1 MLAARVLLAI
11 LLFERL
17 FGAENAVR
25 EVPAYTPSSIANAA
39 SNEIGALAPNTIAYI
54 KGDGLSFVTR
64 ALQQQDV
71 PASGIM
77 PTVLP
82 GTGVR
87 VSVGNIA
94 AQIYYVSPKQVNFLV
109 PANLRPGPFELQV
122 FVDGVVGPRVPV
134 KVAEAAPAFFEA
146 PEGYALSAQPDGS
159 VILPEQPV
167 APGSVV
173 VTYATG
179 LGETAPAQTYG
190 QVARAA
196 AWIRNPGNARLLLG
210 DREVDPDNILYMGI
224 SPGFA
229 GLYQINWKIPEW
241 AENGMEF
248 RLSMGEA
255 KSKQGLKLAIR

>member
-1 MLAARVLLAI
+1 MLAARVLLAV

-25 EVPAYTPSSIANAA
+25 EVPAYTPSSVANAA
-39 SNEIGALAPNTIAYI
+39 SNEIGALAANTIAYI
-54 KGDGLSFVTR
+54 KGDGLAFVTR
-64 ALQQQDV
+64 ALQPQDV

-109 PANLRPGPFELQV
+109 PANLRPGAFDLQV

-134 KVAEAAPAFFEA
+134 RVAESAPAFFEA
-146 PEGYALSAQPDGS
+146 PEGYALSARADGS
-159 VILPEQPV
+159 VLLPEQP
-167 APGSVV
+167 AEPGEVV

-179 LGETAPAQTYG
+179 LGDTAPAQTYG
-190 QVARAA
+190 QIARSA
-196 AWIRNPGNARLLLG
+196 AWIRNLAGARVSLG
-210 DREVDPDNILYMGI
+210 GREIDSDDILYMGV

-241 AENGMEF
+241 AESGMEL
-248 RLSMGEA
+248 RLTIGEG
-255 KSKQGLKLAIR
+255 KSKEGLKLAIR